1 MKLSIA
7 TVTLS
12 GDLEEKLAAVARA
25 GFDGVE
31 IFDSDFLA
39 SDRSPREVAAMVRDS
54 GLEVTAL
61 QPFRDFEGLPP
72 LLRQKALDRA
82 ERKFDVMGE
91 LGAPLL
97 LVCSSISPDAE
108 GGLDRAADDFR
119 LLGERAARRGLRI
132 GYEALAWGR
141 FIADHRDAWEVVRRA
156 GHPNVGLI
164 LDSFHT
170 LARGIGLE
178 SIAAIPKEKL
188 FLVQLA
194 DAPRLDR
201 DLLSWSRH
209 FRCMPGQGD
218 LPVVEFMRAVR
229 ATGYDGT
236 ISLEIFSDQTRTES
250 PRAVAVDGMRS
261 LVHLL
266 DRVPGARPPLPPR
279 TPTGGV
285 AFIEFAVD
293 EESAANL
300 ALALGALDF
309 VRTAASRSRD
319 AVLWRQGDVDVVLN
333 AEREG
338 FAHSFFI
345 AHGPSVCAIG
355 LRVPD
360 PDSAIQR
367 AVALRAVPF
376 GRNADPAAPA
386 APAIRAIGGSLLYF
400 VGSAAGRDAPWRDGF
415 VFESPGLRAPARP
428 VAVDHVSET
437 VNAEELLSWLLF
449 FKAIVDVEAPR
460 PVDVADLAGL
470 VRSQVVQNREGSFR
484 LVLNGPQSA
493 RTLSGRFIGDFFG
506 SGVQHVAFATDDIFA
521 LAARLAAAGDPD
533 ARTPANYYADLAARL
548 DLAPDF
554 VARLEAHSILYDRD
568 AGGDYLQLYTTDL
581 TPGFFFEVVQRN
593 GYAGLGAANAPIRL
607 AAQGR
612 RARHL
617 ALVER

>member
-12 GDLEEKLAAVARA
+12 GDLEEKLAAIARA

-31 IFDSDFLA
+31 IFESDFLA
-39 SDRSPREVAAMVRDS
+39 SDRSPREVAAVVRDS

-61 QPFRDFEGLPP
+61 QPFRDFEGLPRP
-72 LLRQKALDRA
+72 LRQKALDRA

-108 GGLDRAADDFR
+108 GGLDRAADDLH
-119 LLGERAARRGLRI
+119 LLGERAARRGLRV

-141 FIADHRDAWEVVRRA
+141 FISDHRDAWEVVRRA
-156 GHPNVGLI
+156 GNPNVGLV

-178 SIAAIPKEKL
+178 SIAAIAKEKL

-229 ATGYDGT
+229 ATGFDGT
-236 ISLEIFSDQTRTES
+236 VSLEIFSDQTRTES
-250 PRAVAVDGMRS
+250 SRAVAIDGMRS
-261 LVHLL
+261 LIHLL

-293 EESAANL
+293 EESAATL
-300 ALALGALDF
+300 SSVFDCLGFA
-309 VRTAASRSRD
+309 RAAVSRSRD
-319 AVLWRQGDVDVVLN
+319 VVLWRQETVDIVLN
-333 AEREG
+333 AGREG
-338 FAHSFFI
+338 FAHSFFV

-360 PDSAIQR
+360 PDAAMRR
-367 AVALRAVPF
+367 AVELRATPF
-376 GRNADPAAPA
+376 ERSSDRSAPA
-386 APAIRAIGGSLLYF
+386 APAVRAVGGSLLYF
-400 VGSAAGRDAPWRDGF
+400 VGEADREDLWRAILAPDRF
-415 VFESPGLRAPARP
+415 VHHPPLRLA
-428 VAVDHVSET
+428 AVDHISET

-449 FKAIVDVEAPR
+449 FKAIVDVETSR
-460 PVDVADLAGL
+460 PVDVADPGGL
-470 VRSQVVQNREGSFR
+470 VRSQVIENREGSFR

-506 SGVQHVAFATDDIFA
+506 SGVQHVAFATEDIFA
-521 LAARLAAAGDPD
+521 VAAQLSAAGIPLVPI
-533 ARTPANYYADLAARL
+533 PANYYEDLAARL
-548 DLAPDF
+548 DLSPDF
-554 VARLEAHSILYDRD
+554 VARLRAHNILYDRD
-568 AGGDYLQLYTTDL
+568 PGGDYFQLYTTDL
-581 TPGFFFEVVQRN
+581 TPGFFIEVVKRDDYN
-593 GYAGLGAANAPIRL
+593 GFGASNAPIRL

-617 ALVER
+617 TLVER